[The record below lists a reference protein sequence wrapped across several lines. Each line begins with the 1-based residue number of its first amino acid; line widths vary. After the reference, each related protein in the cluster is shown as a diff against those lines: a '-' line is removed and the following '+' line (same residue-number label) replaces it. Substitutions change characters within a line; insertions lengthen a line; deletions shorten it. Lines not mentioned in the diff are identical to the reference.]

1 MKTIVGAQADLHRI
15 APCHRW
21 LDHCLHGERSAKDH
35 AIAMTEAPSPSAT
48 GKGGRRLLPII
59 GIAIASVS
67 AIVTA
72 TGVMFSLLSDRVSD
86 VNNRVSDVNDRVS
99 EMSAAIQSEAT
110 KRENSMMAIN
120 QRIDRLYKQ
129 TMQIS
134 DNIDVL
140 PSRVNTAIS
149 GQYFPLLD
157 VSKFGIPEIS
167 EQYEGWF
174 VWPPGK
180 DTPMS
185 KYIISFPEGIGIKQY
200 DWMKMPGYMV
210 PIEPAPGPVPESP

>member
-1 MKTIVGAQADLHRI
+1 
-15 APCHRW
+15 
-21 LDHCLHGERSAKDH
+21 
-35 AIAMTEAPSPSAT
+35 MTEAQSPSTTA
-48 GKGGRRLLPII
+48 KGGRRLLPII

-134 DNIDVL
+134 DNIDVA
-140 PSRVNTAIS
+140 S
-149 GQYFPLLD
+149 
-157 VSKFGIPEIS
+157 
-167 EQYEGWF
+167 
-174 VWPPGK
+174 
-180 DTPMS
+180 
-185 KYIISFPEGIGIKQY
+185 
-200 DWMKMPGYMV
+200 
-210 PIEPAPGPVPESP
+210 